1 MSGFFSLFSNPRL
14 SLIQSPSSSFPLL
27 LHPIFQSP
35 TPYFPI
41 PAFHFFSS
49 SPPTRSS
56 PLSLFHPSFPSLR
69 PSFPADFYSLS
80 TAHISP
86 PRRYH
91 QQKMAR
97 KPPFHRSSGRSSRCF
112 VLRLPSVTA
121 CPSVSLS
128 LLLRQGA
135 QYIQTGRSV
144 YSDSPLSIFRQ
155 GAQYIQTERSVYS
168 DMALSI

>member
-1 MSGFFSLFSNPRL
+1 MFQTVSYPLPGLFSLFSNPRL
-14 SLIQSPSSSFPLL
+14 TLFPSSSPSFPNPVSL
-27 LHPIFQSP
+27 
-35 TPYFPI
+35 
-41 PAFHFFSS
+41 FFSS

-69 PSFPADFYSLS
+69 PSFPADFDSLS
-80 TAHISP
+80 PAHILP

-91 QQKMAR
+91 KQITAR

-128 LLLRQGA
+128 LLLRQDV
-135 QYIQTGRSV
+135 QYIQTWRSV
-144 YSDSPLSIFRQ
+144 YSDRPLSI
-155 GAQYIQTERSVYS
+155 
-168 DMALSI
+168 